1 MLQQNIN
8 ANETVTPPVM
18 ITEKGEKKLKSG
30 HVWVFAD
37 EVIQGDEGLA
47 NGSLCTVI
55 SKKQKFLGVGFFN
68 RNSLIRIRII
78 SKNANDRFSDD
89 AAIAAFWKR
98 RVKYA
103 VQYRRETLSTEDF
116 SSCRLI
122 FGEADGFPGLT
133 VDKFETVL
141 VCQSL
146 SLGIDRVKC
155 LIYQTLMEELAA
167 LDCRVTA
174 VFERNDN
181 ALREKEGLKQEKGFL
196 NEALGLAPYSSE
208 TNSVMISE
216 NGIRYIVDFEQGQK
230 TGFFLDQKY
239 NRREAAL
246 LARGKTVLDCF
257 THTGSFG
264 LNCLKA
270 GAKSVSFL
278 DVSKFA
284 IEETRANVLLNGF
297 SLDRCEFICDDAFN
311 FLQKARDEKRTF
323 DFVILDPPAFTKSG
337 KTRKNALAGYRELN
351 KLGMSVLKRGGYL
364 ASASCSHFVSE
375 SLFEKALSEAAREL
389 NLQVKQIKKLSAAP
403 DHPVIWDIPETMYLK
418 FLLLQVI

>member
-1 MLQQNIN
+1 
-8 ANETVTPPVM
+8 M

-55 SKKQKFLGVGFFN
+55 SKKQKFLGIGFFN

-78 SKNANDRFSDD
+78 SKNANDRFSDE

-98 RVKYA
+98 RVTYA
-103 VQYRRETLSTEDF
+103 VQYRRETLSAEDF

-146 SLGIDRVKC
+146 SLGIEQVKYI
-155 LIYQTLMEELAA
+155 IYQALIEELAA

-208 TNSVMISE
+208 TKSVMISE

-270 GAKSVSFL
+270 GAKSVSF
-278 DVSKFA
+278 
-284 IEETRANVLLNGF
+284 
-297 SLDRCEFICDDAFN
+297 
-311 FLQKARDEKRTF
+311 
-323 DFVILDPPAFTKSG
+323 SG
-337 KTRKNALAGYRELN
+337 KAAKP
-351 KLGMSVLKRGGYL
+351 
-364 ASASCSHFVSE
+364 SE
-375 SLFEKALSEAAREL
+375 S
-389 NLQVKQIKKLSAAP
+389 
-403 DHPVIWDIPETMYLK
+403 
-418 FLLLQVI
+418 